1 MDKLIKITLLAVIAV
16 LYCAPAD
23 ASRQESLSYR
33 GKLPATRLP
42 SMEWGKDPFAPAM
55 KTEAQSPEF
64 KLTAIFFN
72 EKRSSA
78 IIDDRIVYKGSEI
91 KGQKIID
98 IGRTHVIL
106 QGDAGTFRLEIAGV
120 PGVQ

>member
-1 MDKLIKITLLAVIAV
+1 
-16 LYCAPAD
+16 
-23 ASRQESLSYR
+23 
-33 GKLPATRLP
+33 
-42 SMEWGKDPFAPAM
+42 MEWGKDPFVPAL
-55 KTEAQSPEF
+55 KAIAQSPEL

-72 EKRSSA
+72 QKRSSA

-91 KGQKIID
+91 KGQKVID

-120 PGVQ
+120 PGVPFP